1 VAWSSAGVLTRAIDA
16 GPWPQLFWRAAFAAV
31 CLFCVVAVQAR
42 GHVLAPFRALRLP
55 GLAVGVCFAVA
66 SSAFILALG
75 RTSVARVLFIQAS
88 APFIAALLARAF
100 LHERLPRSTQAA
112 MGATFLGVCVMLGG
126 SLGGGGA
133 GGDVLALV
141 MAAAFSCAVVLT
153 RGHPEISMTPAT
165 CIAMVLAACASV
177 VPAHPLAIS
186 HRDLGLLAAFGA
198 GQMCLG
204 LALFAAGARYIPA
217 GEAGLIT
224 VLEVVLGP
232 LWVWLAY
239 RERPDGATLVGGS
252 IVLCAVLL
260 HAASEW
266 LGDLRPARAR

>member
-31 CLFCVVAVQAR
+31 CLFVVVAVQSR
-42 GHVLAPFRALRLP
+42 GRVLEPFRALGLP
-55 GLAVGVCFAVA
+55 GLGVGLCFAVA

-88 APFIAALLARAF
+88 APFLAALLARAF
-100 LHERLPRSTQAA
+100 LQERLPRSTQAA
-112 MGATFLGVCVMLGG
+112 MAATFVGVCVMLGG
-126 SLGGGGA
+126 SLGAGGVA
-133 GGDVLALV
+133 GDVLALV
-141 MAAAFSCAVVLT
+141 MAAAFSGAVVLT

-165 CIAMVLAACASV
+165 CLAMVVAACASA
-177 VPAHPLAIS
+177 VPAHPFAVS
-186 HRDLGLLAAFGA
+186 QRDLGLLAAFGA

-252 IVLCAVLL
+252 IVLCAVLV

-266 LGDLRPARAR
+266 LGDPRSPRRT